1 MEIDLLR
8 GLQHKNIVQYI
19 EHLMVDS
26 TLNIVM
32 EFVFLLLL
40 PFFLL
45 FSHPLSLS
53 LSYRFVENGSLYGML
68 KEYGNFPEELCK
80 VYIAK
85 TLEGLVY
92 LHAQGFFLFG
102 G

>member
-32 EFVFLLLL
+32 EFVSPSTLSFPSFTPLMMEPFLI
-40 PFFLL
+40 P
-45 FSHPLSLS
+45 PSLDS
-53 LSYRFVENGSLYGML
+53 W
-68 KEYGNFPEELCK
+68 
-80 VYIAK
+80 K
-85 TLEGLVY
+85 TDPCTVC
-92 LHAQGFFLFG
+92 
-102 G
+102 